1 MGRYKDLDEMATDI
15 FHLEEVNKRIDK
27 DLREEFV
34 KGGYDP
40 HAINLEA
47 SIAGTL
53 SRLKDDYITKI
64 INMYTPV
71 LVSIIEENKECGP
84 NGCMGIL
91 KAIFDIPEEL
101 IVHAIYEVFGYPEV
115 KVEPPNMQEV
125 FLSVMKEDEET
136 INSDAEQDCS
146 ESSDCQDYTDEKKD
160 TADDELD
167 DIDIFA
173 DIDLEDTQ

>member
-1 MGRYKDLDEMATDI
+1 MGRYKDLGEMATDI
-15 FHLEEVNKRIDK
+15 FHLEDINKRVDK
-27 DLREEFV
+27 RLREAFV
-34 KGGYDP
+34 EGGYDP

-53 SRLKDDYITKI
+53 DRLKDDFIVEI
-64 INMYTPV
+64 IDMYTPV

-115 KVEPPNMQEV
+115 KIESPNVQEV

-136 INSDAEQDCS
+136 IDSDAK
-146 ESSDCQDYTDEKKD
+146 QDY
-160 TADDELD
+160 
-167 DIDIFA
+167 
-173 DIDLEDTQ
+173 